1 MIKVC
6 LNLLSKYSSK
16 NNLLVVITLLVTSN
30 ILVFLT
36 YIFIPILALSLLN
49 DGKIIGATSLENL
62 HLIKINFSFFEVA
75 YLTVFFAFLG
85 NFFSILYLKTSN
97 NLCSLVGAR
106 IQLQY
111 FKFFLNKNYEY
122 FLKKENSIFSND
134 IVIDIVRLI
143 NGVFVPFFSL
153 LNALFLGIILIIG
166 IIYINPVI
174 SLGILIFLTLIY
186 FSIFSWFKKKVYAT
200 SDVISENQK
209 SILELTSFSFSL
221 NKDVKLYNLFNY
233 LNKKISENILSTSK
247 IRSYVNFITLSPKYI
262 IEGIL
267 VTLIIVSLIVIYKHN
282 LNSLNLLINFSFIL
296 ILMLKILPT
305 VQQIYVNMNTI
316 NSNKSL
322 LKKFKIIPNTTKENI
337 NKKKI
342 IFNKIIEIKNLHFGY
357 IKDLK
362 IFSNLNLKIK
372 KGSKIMVIG
381 SNGSGK
387 STLANILMGLIKPT
401 KGKILID
408 NKEYPHEK
416 LATIYSSLE
425 TSPYFVNASLE
436 ENIAYKK
443 ELNHEEKIRVK
454 KIIYKSELQS
464 KAALFKR
471 KKLNKNIALKLSQ
484 GEKQKIAFAR
494 HLFFEKEFLI
504 IDEGTSNLS
513 INLENNFFKM
523 LKKEYPNLTIL
534 YISHR
539 MKNHSS
545 FNEVYAIKNKKLA
558 KFTKSKN
565 FNSKK
570 S

>member
-6 LNLLSKYSSK
+6 LNLFTKYSSK
-16 NNLLVVITLLVTSN
+16 NNLLVVITLLITSN

-36 YIFIPILALSLLN
+36 YIFIPILALSLLH
-49 DGKIIGATSLENL
+49 DGKIIEATSFKNL
-62 HLIKINFSFFEVA
+62 DLIKINFSFFEIA
-75 YLTVFFAFLG
+75 YLTFFFAFLG

-153 LNALFLGIILIIG
+153 LNALFLGIILITG
-166 IIYINPVI
+166 IVYVNPQI
-174 SLGILIFLTLIY
+174 SLSILIFLTLIY

-221 NKDVKLYNLFNY
+221 NKDVKLYNLSNY

-247 IRSYVNFITLSPKYI
+247 IRSYVNFITLSPKYL

-267 VTLIIVSLIVIYKHN
+267 VTSIILSLILIYKYN
-282 LNSLNLLINFSFIL
+282 LNSTNLLVNFSFIL

-305 VQQIYVNMNTI
+305 IQQIYVNLNTI

-322 LKKFKIIPNTTKENI
+322 LKKFKTIPNITEENI

-342 IFNKIIEIKNLHFGY
+342 IFNKIIEIKNLHFAY
-357 IKDLK
+357 IKNLK

-372 KGSKIMVIG
+372 KGSKIMIVG

-387 STLANILMGLIKPT
+387 STLANILMGLIRPN

-408 NKEYPHEK
+408 KKEYYHEN

-443 ELNHEEKIRVK
+443 ELNHEEKIKIK
-454 KIIYKSELQS
+454 KIIYKSELQN
-464 KAALFKR
+464 KASLFER

-494 HLFFEKEFLI
+494 HLFFEKEFLV

-545 FNEVYAIKNKKLA
+545 FDEVYAIKNKKLS
-558 KFTKSKN
+558 KFSKI
-565 FNSKK
+565 KK
-570 S
+570 FK

>member
-6 LNLLSKYSSK
+6 LNLLAKYSSK

-49 DGKIIGATSLENL
+49 DGKIIGTPSLKNL
-62 HLIKINFSFFEVA
+62 HLIKINFSFFEIA

-166 IIYINPVI
+166 IIYINPLI

-221 NKDVKLYNLFNY
+221 NKDVKLYNLSNY

-247 IRSYVNFITLSPKYI
+247 IRSYVNFITLSPKYL

-267 VTLIIVSLIVIYKHN
+267 VTLIILSLILIFKYN

-305 VQQIYVNMNTI
+305 IQQIYVNLNTI

-322 LKKFKIIPNTTKENI
+322 LKKFKTIPNVTKENI

-342 IFNKIIEIKNLHFGY
+342 IFNKIIEIKNLHFAY
-357 IKDLK
+357 IKNLK

-372 KGSKIMVIG
+372 KGSKIMIVG

-387 STLANILMGLIKPT
+387 STLANILMGLIRPN
-401 KGKILID
+401 KGKIFID
-408 NKEYPHEK
+408 KKEYYHEN
-416 LATIYSSLE
+416 LATIFSSLE

-443 ELNHEEKIRVK
+443 ELNHEEKIKIK
-454 KIIYKSELQS
+454 KIIYKSELQN
-464 KAALFKR
+464 KASLFER

-494 HLFFEKEFLI
+494 HLFFEKEFLV

-513 INLENNFFKM
+513 IHLENNFFKM

-539 MKNHSS
+539 MKNYSS
-545 FNEVYAIKNKKLA
+545 FDEVYTIKNKKLV
-558 KFTKSKN
+558 KFSKI
-565 FNSKK
+565 KK
-570 S
+570 F

>member
-6 LNLLSKYSSK
+6 LNLFTKYSSK
-16 NNLLVVITLLVTSN
+16 NNLLVVITLLITSN

-36 YIFIPILALSLLN
+36 YIFIPILALSLLH
-49 DGKIIGATSLENL
+49 DGKIIEATSFKNL
-62 HLIKINFSFFEVA
+62 DLIKINFSFFEIA
-75 YLTVFFAFLG
+75 YLTFFFAFLG
-85 NFFSILYLKTSN
+85 NFLSILYLKTSN

-153 LNALFLGIILIIG
+153 LNALFLGIILITG
-166 IIYINPVI
+166 IVYVNPQI
-174 SLGILIFLTLIY
+174 SLSILIFLTLIY

-221 NKDVKLYNLFNY
+221 NKDVKLYNLSNY

-247 IRSYVNFITLSPKYI
+247 IRSYVNFITLSPKYL

-267 VTLIIVSLIVIYKHN
+267 VTLIILSLILIYKYN
-282 LNSLNLLINFSFIL
+282 LNSTNLLVNFSFIL

-305 VQQIYVNMNTI
+305 IQQIYVNLNTI

-322 LKKFKIIPNTTKENI
+322 LKKFKTIPNIIKENI

-342 IFNKIIEIKNLHFGY
+342 IFNKIIEIKNLHFAY
-357 IKDLK
+357 IKNLK

-372 KGSKIMVIG
+372 KGSKIMIVG

-387 STLANILMGLIKPT
+387 STLANILMGLMRPN

-408 NKEYPHEK
+408 KKEYYHEN

-443 ELNHEEKIRVK
+443 ELNHEEKIKIK
-454 KIIYKSELQS
+454 KIIYKSELQN
-464 KAALFKR
+464 KASLFER

-494 HLFFEKEFLI
+494 HLFFEKEFLV

-545 FNEVYAIKNKKLA
+545 FDEVYAIKNKKLSKIK
-558 KFTKSKN
+558 KFK
-565 FNSKK
+565 
-570 S
+570 

>member
-6 LNLLSKYSSK
+6 LNLFTKYSSK
-16 NNLLVVITLLVTSN
+16 NNLLVVITLLITSN

-36 YIFIPILALSLLN
+36 YIFIPILALSLLH
-49 DGKIIGATSLENL
+49 DGKIIEATSFKNL
-62 HLIKINFSFFEVA
+62 DLIKINFSFFEIA
-75 YLTVFFAFLG
+75 YLTFFFAFLG

-153 LNALFLGIILIIG
+153 LNALFLGIILITG
-166 IIYINPVI
+166 IVYVNPQI
-174 SLGILIFLTLIY
+174 SLSILIFLTLIY

-221 NKDVKLYNLFNY
+221 NKDVKLYNLSNY

-247 IRSYVNFITLSPKYI
+247 IRSYVNFITLSPKYL

-267 VTLIIVSLIVIYKHN
+267 VTSIILSLILIYKYN
-282 LNSLNLLINFSFIL
+282 LNSTNLLVNFSFIL

-305 VQQIYVNMNTI
+305 IQQIYVNLNTI

-322 LKKFKIIPNTTKENI
+322 LKKFKTIPNITKENI

-342 IFNKIIEIKNLHFGY
+342 IFNKIIEIKNLHFAY
-357 IKDLK
+357 IKNLK

-372 KGSKIMVIG
+372 KGSKIMIVG

-387 STLANILMGLIKPT
+387 STLANILMGLIRPN

-408 NKEYPHEK
+408 KKEYYHEN

-443 ELNHEEKIRVK
+443 ELNHEEKIKIK
-454 KIIYKSELQS
+454 KIIYKSELQN
-464 KAALFKR
+464 KASLFER

-494 HLFFEKEFLI
+494 HLFFEKEFLV

-545 FNEVYAIKNKKLA
+545 FDEVYAIKNKKLS
-558 KFTKSKN
+558 KFSKI
-565 FNSKK
+565 KK
-570 S
+570 FK

>member
-6 LNLLSKYSSK
+6 LNLFTKYSSK
-16 NNLLVVITLLVTSN
+16 NNLLFVIALLITSN

-36 YIFIPILALSLLN
+36 YIFIPILAISLLH
-49 DGKIIGATSLENL
+49 DVKIIGTTSFKNL
-62 HLIKINFSFFEVA
+62 DLIKINFSFFEIA
-75 YLTVFFAFLG
+75 YLTIFLAFLG
-85 NFFSILYLKTSN
+85 NFFSILYIKTSN

-166 IIYINPVI
+166 IVYINPQI
-174 SLGILIFLTLIY
+174 STGILIFLTLIY
-186 FSIFSWFKKKVYAT
+186 FSIFSWFKKKVHAT

-267 VTLIIVSLIVIYKHN
+267 VTLIILSLILIYKYN
-282 LNSLNLLINFSFIL
+282 LNSTNILINFSFIL

-305 VQQIYVNMNTI
+305 IQQIYVNLNTI

-322 LKKFKIIPNTTKENI
+322 LKKFKTIPNTTKENI

-342 IFNKIIEIKNLHFGY
+342 IFDKIIEIKNLHFAY
-357 IKDLK
+357 IKNLK

-372 KGSKIMVIG
+372 KGSKIMIVG

-387 STLANILMGLIKPT
+387 STLANILMGLIKPN

-408 NKEYPHEK
+408 KKEYYHEN
-416 LATIYSSLE
+416 LATIFSSLE

-443 ELNHEEKIRVK
+443 ELNHEEKIKIK
-454 KIIYKSELQS
+454 KIIYKSELQN
-464 KAALFKR
+464 KASLFER

-494 HLFFEKEFLI
+494 HLFFEKEFLV

-539 MKNHSS
+539 MKNHSA
-545 FNEVYAIKNKKLA
+545 FDEVYAIKKKKLA
-558 KFTKSKN
+558 KFSKI
-565 FNSKK
+565 KK
-570 S
+570 FK

>member
-1 MIKVC
+1 M
-6 LNLLSKYSSK
+6 
-16 NNLLVVITLLVTSN
+16 
-30 ILVFLT
+30 
-36 YIFIPILALSLLN
+36 
-49 DGKIIGATSLENL
+49 
-62 HLIKINFSFFEVA
+62 
-75 YLTVFFAFLG
+75 
-85 NFFSILYLKTSN
+85 YLKTSN
-97 NLCSLVGAR
+97 NLCSLVGAK
-106 IQLQY
+106 IQLHY

-153 LNALFLGIILIIG
+153 LNALFLGIILVTG
-166 IIYINPVI
+166 IIYINPQI
-174 SLGILIFLTLIY
+174 STGILIFLTLIY
-186 FSIFSWFKKKVYAT
+186 FSIFSWFKKKIYAT
-200 SDVISENQK
+200 SDVMSKNQR

-221 NKDVKLYNLFNY
+221 NKDVKLYNLSNY

-247 IRSYVNFITLSPKYI
+247 IRSYVNFITLSPKYL

-267 VTLIIVSLIVIYKHN
+267 VILIILSLILINKYN
-282 LNSLNLLINFSFIL
+282 LNSANLLINFSFIL

-305 VQQIYVNMNTI
+305 IQQIYVNLNTI

-322 LKKFKIIPNTTKENI
+322 LKKFKTIPNITKENI

-342 IFNKIIEIKNLHFGY
+342 IFNKIIEIKNLHFAY
-357 IKDLK
+357 IKNLK

-372 KGSKIMVIG
+372 KGSKIMIIG

-387 STLANILMGLIKPT
+387 STLANILMGLIRPN

-408 NKEYPHEK
+408 KKEYFHEN

-425 TSPYFVNASLE
+425 TTPYFVNASLE
-436 ENIAYKK
+436 ENISYKK
-443 ELNHEEKIRVK
+443 DLNHEEKIKIK
-454 KIIYKSELQS
+454 KVIFKSELQN
-464 KAALFKR
+464 KASLFER
-471 KKLNKNIALKLSQ
+471 KKINKNITLKLSQ

-494 HLFFEKEFLI
+494 HLFFEKEFLV

-539 MKNHSS
+539 MKNYSS
-545 FNEVYAIKNKKLA
+545 FDEVYAIKNKKLSKIK
-558 KFTKSKN
+558 KFK
-565 FNSKK
+565 
-570 S
+570 

>member
-6 LNLLSKYSSK
+6 LNLFTKYSSK
-16 NNLLVVITLLVTSN
+16 NNLLVVITLLITSN

-36 YIFIPILALSLLN
+36 YIFIPILALSLLH
-49 DGKIIGATSLENL
+49 DGKIIEATSFKNL
-62 HLIKINFSFFEVA
+62 DLIKINFSFFEIA
-75 YLTVFFAFLG
+75 YLTFFFAFLG

-153 LNALFLGIILIIG
+153 LNALFLGIILITG
-166 IIYINPVI
+166 IVYVNPQI
-174 SLGILIFLTLIY
+174 SLSILIFLTLIY

-221 NKDVKLYNLFNY
+221 NKDVKLYNLSNY

-247 IRSYVNFITLSPKYI
+247 IRSYVNFITLSPKYL

-267 VTLIIVSLIVIYKHN
+267 VTSIILSLILIYKYN
-282 LNSLNLLINFSFIL
+282 LNSTNLLVNFSFIL

-305 VQQIYVNMNTI
+305 IQQIYVNLNTI

-322 LKKFKIIPNTTKENI
+322 LKKFKTIPNITKGNI

-342 IFNKIIEIKNLHFGY
+342 IFNKIIEIKNLHFAY
-357 IKDLK
+357 IKNLK

-372 KGSKIMVIG
+372 KGSKIMIVG

-387 STLANILMGLIKPT
+387 STLANILMGLIRPN

-408 NKEYPHEK
+408 KKEYYHEN

-443 ELNHEEKIRVK
+443 ELNHEEKIKIK
-454 KIIYKSELQS
+454 KIIYKSELQN
-464 KAALFKR
+464 KASLFER

-494 HLFFEKEFLI
+494 HLFFEKEFLV

-545 FNEVYAIKNKKLA
+545 FDEVYAIKNKKLS
-558 KFTKSKN
+558 KFSKI
-565 FNSKK
+565 KK
-570 S
+570 FK

>member
-6 LNLLSKYSSK
+6 LNLFTKYSSK
-16 NNLLVVITLLVTSN
+16 NNLLVVITLLITSN

-36 YIFIPILALSLLN
+36 YIFIPILALSLLH
-49 DGKIIGATSLENL
+49 DGKIIEATSFKNL
-62 HLIKINFSFFEVA
+62 DLIKINFSFFEIA
-75 YLTVFFAFLG
+75 YLTFFFAFLG
-85 NFFSILYLKTSN
+85 NFLSILYLKTSN

-153 LNALFLGIILIIG
+153 LNALFLGIILITG
-166 IIYINPVI
+166 IVYVNPQI
-174 SLGILIFLTLIY
+174 SLSILIFLTLIY

-221 NKDVKLYNLFNY
+221 NKDVKLYNLSNY

-247 IRSYVNFITLSPKYI
+247 IRSYVNFITLSPKYL

-267 VTLIIVSLIVIYKHN
+267 VTLIILSLILIYKYN
-282 LNSLNLLINFSFIL
+282 LNSTNLLVNFSFIL

-305 VQQIYVNMNTI
+305 IQQIYVNLNTI

-322 LKKFKIIPNTTKENI
+322 LKKFKTIPNITKENI

-342 IFNKIIEIKNLHFGY
+342 IFNKIIEIKNLHFAY
-357 IKDLK
+357 IKNLK

-372 KGSKIMVIG
+372 KGSKIMIVG

-387 STLANILMGLIKPT
+387 STLANILMGLMRPN

-408 NKEYPHEK
+408 KKEYYHEN

-443 ELNHEEKIRVK
+443 ELNHEEKIKIK
-454 KIIYKSELQS
+454 KIIYKSELQN
-464 KAALFKR
+464 KASLFER

-494 HLFFEKEFLI
+494 HLFFEKEFLV

-545 FNEVYAIKNKKLA
+545 FDEVYAIKNKKLSKIK
-558 KFTKSKN
+558 KFK
-565 FNSKK
+565 
-570 S
+570 

>member
-6 LNLLSKYSSK
+6 LNLLAKYSSK
-16 NNLLVVITLLVTSN
+16 NNLILIITLLIASN

-36 YIFIPILALSLLN
+36 YIFIPILALSLLH
-49 DGKIIGATSLENL
+49 DGKMIEATSLKNFD
-62 HLIKINFSFFEVA
+62 LIKMNFSFFEIA

-106 IQLQY
+106 IQLHY
-111 FKFFLNKNYEY
+111 FRFFLNKNYEY

-153 LNALFLGIILIIG
+153 LSALFLGIILITG
-166 IIYINPVI
+166 IIYINPQI
-174 SLGILIFLTLIY
+174 SIGILIFLTLIY
-186 FSIFSWFKKKVYAT
+186 FSIFSWFKKKIYAT
-200 SDVISENQK
+200 SDVMSENQK

-221 NKDVKLYNLFNY
+221 NKDVKLYNLSNY

-247 IRSYVNFITLSPKYI
+247 IRSYINFITLSPKYL

-267 VTLIIVSLIVIYKHN
+267 VILIILSLILIYKYN
-282 LNSLNLLINFSFIL
+282 LNSTNLLVNFSFIL

-305 VQQIYVNMNTI
+305 IQQIYVNLNTI

-322 LKKFKIIPNTTKENI
+322 LKKFKTIPNITKGNI

-342 IFNKIIEIKNLHFGY
+342 IFNKIIEIKNLHFAY
-357 IKDLK
+357 IKNLK

-372 KGSKIMVIG
+372 KGSKIMIVG

-387 STLANILMGLIKPT
+387 STLANILMGLIRPN

-408 NKEYPHEK
+408 KKEYYHEN

-425 TSPYFVNASLE
+425 TAPCFVNASLE
-436 ENIAYKK
+436 ENISYKK
-443 ELNHEEKIRVK
+443 ELNHEEKIKIK
-454 KIIYKSELQS
+454 KIIYKSELQN
-464 KAALFKR
+464 KASLFER

-494 HLFFEKEFLI
+494 HLFFEKEFLV

-545 FNEVYAIKNKKLA
+545 FDEVYAIKNKKLS
-558 KFTKSKN
+558 KFSKI
-565 FNSKK
+565 KK
-570 S
+570 FK